1 MQKYAQKRL
10 NRTNSEVIKGLRWCS
25 TCLTMSTRPRITFDS
40 EGSCNACRR
49 VEEKKSIDWGTRET
63 ELNIL
68 LNRHRRSS
76 GEFDCLVPMSG
87 GKDGSYVAH
96 MLKSVYG
103 MNPLGVTVTPA
114 LPTELGEQNLRSF
127 IRSGFNHI
135 SVNPDYNAMR
145 ILNRDGF
152 IKMGFPYYG
161 WLVAIITAPI
171 RIAQAFG
178 IDLIFYGE
186 DGEVEYGGIRE
197 RLREPIYNFDYQKR
211 VYLEGGYQKVVS
223 DSGLNPKEL
232 LLFKYPEAQAS
243 KIELTHWSYFE
254 NWDPYRNYLV
264 AKEYFGLKE
273 AEASNSGTF
282 TNFSQNDQK
291 LYALHTYMMYL
302 KFGFG
307 RANQDACIEV
317 RRGAMDRNQ
326 AVNLVRLYDG
336 QYPEELINDYLE
348 YYQISMSEFN
358 DVLDTYAN
366 RDLFKK
372 IDGRWQPMFEIV

>member
-1 MQKYAQKRL
+1 MK
-10 NRTNSEVIKGLRWCS
+10 NRAIENLRWCS
-25 TCLTMSTRPRITFDS
+25 NCLTMSTRPRITFD
-40 EGSCNACRR
+40 EKGRCNACRW
-49 VEEKKSIDWGTRET
+49 VNEKSKIDWVGRSK
-63 ELNIL
+63 ELEL
-68 LNRHRRSS
+68 LVDRHRKSS

-96 MLKSVYG
+96 MLKTKLG
-103 MNPLGVTVTPA
+103 MNPLGITITPA

-127 IRSGFNHI
+127 VKSGYNHI

-145 ILNRDGF
+145 LLNRDGF

-161 WLVAIITAPI
+161 WLVAILTMPI
-171 RIAQAFG
+171 RIAHTFG
-178 IDLIFYGE
+178 INLIFYGE
-186 DGEVEYGGIRE
+186 DGEVEYGGSTE
-197 RLREPIYNFDYQKR
+197 TLRNPIYDVEYQKKI
-211 VYLEGGYQKVVS
+211 YLEGGYQKVINE
-223 DSGLNPKEL
+223 SGLGPEQL
-232 LLFKYPEAQAS
+232 LFFKYPEVVFSQ
-243 KIELTHWSYFE
+243 IELTHWSYFE

-264 AKEYFGLKE
+264 AKEHFGLKE

-336 QYPEELINDYLE
+336 QYPEEFIDDYLE
-348 YYQISMSEFN
+348 YYQISMSEFD
-358 DVLDTYAN
+358 DVLDIYAN
-366 RDLFKK
+366 KDLFEK